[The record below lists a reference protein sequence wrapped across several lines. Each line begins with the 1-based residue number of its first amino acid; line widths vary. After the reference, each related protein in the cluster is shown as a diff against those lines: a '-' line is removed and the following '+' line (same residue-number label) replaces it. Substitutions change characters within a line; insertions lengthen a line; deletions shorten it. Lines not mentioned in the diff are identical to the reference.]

1 MNLIYESK
9 GNFDIDMSSQCLL
22 LFSSDFR
29 ACIQFLECL
38 FYKVVYRP
46 IGGSDCRVWIMN
58 QRKRKMLQRYKKSMG
73 KMLEALVNLKT
84 VLELKVRILGRDNK
98 ELGTAYANLAEA
110 YMVAL
115 NYNDAL
121 PLCLKSLD
129 FQISE
134 FGANSLGMA
143 RYCNGTIRTGNRT
156 R

>member
-1 MNLIYESK
+1 
-9 GNFDIDMSSQCLL
+9 
-22 LFSSDFR
+22 
-29 ACIQFLECL
+29 
-38 FYKVVYRP
+38 
-46 IGGSDCRVWIMN
+46 MN